1 MRVKQKEVIPID
13 IIKKYK
19 IKLLVLFGSY
29 ADKSNKPD
37 SDLDLA
43 YTSEGLLKKEEELS
57 LLQDLVSFYQ
67 KGDLDL
73 VDLKKASPTLKLEIA
88 NKGKLLYGS
97 EEDFLNFQL
106 YAASRFADSK
116 FLRIERENYLK
127 ERLSKL

>member
-1 MRVKQKEVIPID
+1 MRIGQKEVPLD

-29 ADKSNKPD
+29 ADNSNKPD

-43 YTSEGLLKKEEELS
+43 YISEDLLNKDEELS
-57 LLQDLVSFYQ
+57 LLHDLISFYQ
-67 KGDLDL
+67 KGELDV
-73 VDLKKASPTLKLEIA
+73 VDLTKASPTLKLEVA

-97 EEDFLNFQL
+97 GEEFLKFQL

-116 FLRIERENYLK
+116 FLRIDRENYLK